1 MLRDLRSR
9 WAPLEIPPGT
19 IVENPDVPF
28 IRGEHFWFRIELVCQ
43 FVNTNW
49 GTERINTSV
58 LTQRLRMAGAERGVH
73 RISAAEGD
81 TKTARFWGVPIE
93 VLDDDE

>member
-1 MLRDLRSR
+1 MFRSFVG
-9 WAPLEIPPGT
+9 ALL
-19 IVENPDVPF
+19 VP
-28 IRGEHFWFRIELVCQ
+28 RRTALPVREHEV
-43 FVNTNW
+43 
-49 GTERINTSV
+49 GAEASKTSV